1 MLVELACSTTLA
13 PLYSPTL
20 ASHLFPPSSSAEADA
35 LVFIVC
41 GGFKISNDEMAE
53 YGRLVAEDVAKGGSW
68 EVIIDQQTLDI
79 PKEEVKS

>member
-13 PLYSPTL
+13 PLYSPSL
-20 ASHLFPPSSSAEADA
+20 ASHLFPSSPSIEADA

-53 YGRLVAEDVAKGGSW
+53 YGRIVEEDVATSESW
-68 EVIIDQQTLDI
+68 EVRIDHRTLGV
-79 PKEEVKS
+79 PKEEVRS